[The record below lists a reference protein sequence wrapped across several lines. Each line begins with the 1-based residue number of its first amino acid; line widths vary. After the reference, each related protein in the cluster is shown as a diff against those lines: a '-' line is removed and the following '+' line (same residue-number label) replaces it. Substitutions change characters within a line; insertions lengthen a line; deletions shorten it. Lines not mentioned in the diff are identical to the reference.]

1 MIIKKK
7 HVLLESLLIDKI
19 DEFTTQEK
27 KLLKVLHQKFG
38 YESGEMKNA
47 WDFDKWKAAAFLI
60 EDFEVPYDIA
70 HSLASTYYWN
80 GDKLFQKYEP
90 IRKQDNRSYLMMNYA
105 FRDTLENYISSRVDE
120 GDNFKLSPI
129 EYVVKTKNENEVIPG
144 IIYQSFEPRTYKE
157 VEESRKETNE
167 VKFNVRPVVWS
178 SYNGITLYVNSSEEN
193 IIEPKDI
200 ISAPYSTLRDMGFI
214 LNVKLEPYGDEDPKA
229 KDFVKSEGV
238 VTFGDEFKYKENVF
252 NEDIKIPTPLSK
264 DNIIKFID
272 ILLEK
277 SRSAVNGMTF
287 IYGKG
292 EKTY

>member
-1 MIIKKK
+1 M
-7 HVLLESLLIDKI
+7 IDKI
-19 DEFTTQEK
+19 DEFTIQEK

-38 YESGEMKNA
+38 YGSGKLEKS

-80 GDKLFQKYEP
+80 GDKLFREYEP

-105 FRDTLENYISSRVDE
+105 FRDILEEYVRSRADE
-120 GDNFKLSPI
+120 GDNYRISPI
-129 EYVVKTKNENEVIPG
+129 EYNVKTQNENEVLPG

-167 VKFNVRPVVWS
+167 VKFKVRPVVWS
-178 SYNGITLYVNSSEEN
+178 SYNGITLYVQSSEED

-200 ISAPYSTLRDMGFI
+200 IEASYNTLRNMGFM
-214 LNVKLEPYGDEDPKA
+214 LHVKLEPYEDEDPKA

-264 DNIIKFID
+264 DNIIKFIEM
-272 ILLEK
+272 IIEK

>member
-19 DEFTTQEK
+19 DEFTIQEK

-38 YESGEMKNA
+38 YGSGKLEKS

-80 GDKLFQKYEP
+80 GDKLFREYEP

-105 FRDTLENYISSRVDE
+105 FRDILEEYVRSRADE
-120 GDNFKLSPI
+120 GDNYRISPI
-129 EYVVKTKNENEVIPG
+129 EYNVKTQNENEVLPG

-167 VKFNVRPVVWS
+167 VKFKVRPVVWS
-178 SYNGITLYVNSSEEN
+178 SYNGITLYVQSSEED

-200 ISAPYSTLRDMGFI
+200 IEASYNTLRNMGFM
-214 LNVKLEPYGDEDPKA
+214 LHVKLEPYEDEDPKA

-264 DNIIKFID
+264 DNIIKFIEM
-272 ILLEK
+272 IIEK

>member
-19 DEFTTQEK
+19 DEFTKQEK
-27 KLLKVLHQKFG
+27 NLLKVLHNKFG
-38 YESGEMKNA
+38 YGSGKLEKS

-60 EDFEVPYDIA
+60 EDFEIPYDIA

-80 GDKLFQKYEP
+80 GEKLFQEYVP

-105 FRDTLENYISSRVDE
+105 FRDILEEYIRSRADE
-120 GDNFKLSPI
+120 GDNYRISPI
-129 EYVVKTKNENEVIPG
+129 EYNVKTQNENEVLPG

-167 VKFNVRPVVWS
+167 VKFKVRPVVWS
-178 SYNGITLYVNSSEEN
+178 SYNGITLYIQSSEED

-200 ISAPYSTLRDMGFI
+200 IETSYNTLRNMGFM
-214 LNVKLEPYGDEDPKA
+214 LHMKLEPYSDDDPKA
-229 KDFVKSEGV
+229 KDFVKSEAK
-238 VTFGDEFKYKENVF
+238 VTFGDEFKYTENVF

-272 ILLEK
+272 MLIEK

-292 EKTY
+292 EKR

>member
-19 DEFTTQEK
+19 DEFTIQEK

-38 YESGEMKNA
+38 YGSGKLEKS

-60 EDFEVPYDIA
+60 EDFEIPYDIA

-80 GDKLFQKYEP
+80 GEKLFREYEP

-105 FRDTLENYISSRVDE
+105 FRDILEEYIRSRADE
-120 GDNFKLSPI
+120 GDNYRISPI
-129 EYVVKTKNENEVIPG
+129 EYNVKTQNENELLPG

-167 VKFNVRPVVWS
+167 VKFKVRPVVWS
-178 SYNGITLYVNSSEEN
+178 SYNGITLYIQSDVGD
-193 IIEPKDI
+193 IIEPEHI
-200 ISAPYSTLRDMGFI
+200 IEASYNTLRNMGFM
-214 LNVKLEPYGDEDPKA
+214 LHMKLEPYSDDDPKA
-229 KDFVKSEGV
+229 KDFVKSEAK
-238 VTFGDEFKYKENVF
+238 VTFGDEFKYTENVF

-272 ILLEK
+272 MIIEK

-292 EKTY
+292 EKR

>member
-19 DEFTTQEK
+19 DEFTKQEK
-27 KLLKVLHQKFG
+27 NLLKVLHNKFG
-38 YESGEMKNA
+38 HGSGKLEKS

-60 EDFEVPYDIA
+60 EDFEIPYDIA

-80 GDKLFQKYEP
+80 GEKLFREYEP

-105 FRDTLENYISSRVDE
+105 FRDILEEYIRSRADE
-120 GDNFKLSPI
+120 GDNYRISPI
-129 EYVVKTKNENEVIPG
+129 EYNVKTQNENELLPG
-144 IIYQSFEPRTYKE
+144 IIYQSFEPRTYE
-157 VEESRKETNE
+157 ELEESRKETNE
-167 VKFNVRPVVWS
+167 VKFKVRPVVWS
-178 SYNGITLYVNSSEEN
+178 SYNGITLYIQSNVGD
-193 IIEPKDI
+193 IIEPEHI
-200 ISAPYSTLRDMGFI
+200 IEASYNTLRNMGFM
-214 LNVKLEPYGDEDPKA
+214 LHMKLEPYSDDDPKA
-229 KDFVKSEGV
+229 KDFVKSEAK
-238 VTFGDEFKYKENVF
+238 VTFGDEFKYTENVF

-272 ILLEK
+272 MIIEK

-292 EKTY
+292 EKR